1 MKTRSKLGAL
11 LGAGA
16 LVFAL
21 AGVASAALNYA
32 TPWGHYASSAGDK
45 SNEGAFWE
53 SYLDLPAGSCTKTD
67 ESGLSLNEDGSV
79 SLGVAADW
87 VIVKQANPHAKDV
100 TYDNTIFK
108 DVTADQTVYA
118 DTNGDNDYDTDD
130 SNGIS
135 HVIVCGPAEE
145 SQPPTEAPSF
155 SFEASNEGATDVP
168 TEPNTATVGA
178 GTSSPSDGSWLFV
191 AALGVI
197 LASVVVLTPA
207 RAKNRR

>member
-1 MKTRSKLGAL
+1 MNARTKLAAL

-16 LVFAL
+16 LVFAM
-21 AGVASAALNYA
+21 AGVASAALTYA
-32 TPWGHYASSAGDK
+32 TPWGHYASTAGDH

-67 ESGLSLNEDGSV
+67 GADLSLNDDGSV

-135 HVIVCGPAEE
+135 HVIVCGPAA
-145 SQPPTEAPSF
+145 SAPPSF
-155 SFEASNEGATDVP
+155 EGSQEGETDVP
-168 TEPNTATVGA
+168 SEPNTATVGA
-178 GTSSPSDGSWLFV
+178 GTSGPADGSWLFV
-191 AALGVI
+191 AALGAI
-197 LASVVVLTPA
+197 LASVVVMTPA